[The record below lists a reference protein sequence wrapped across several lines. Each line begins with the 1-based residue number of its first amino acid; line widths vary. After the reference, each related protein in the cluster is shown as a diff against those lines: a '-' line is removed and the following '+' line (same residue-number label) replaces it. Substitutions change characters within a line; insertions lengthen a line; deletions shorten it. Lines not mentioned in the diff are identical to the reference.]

1 MCLQCSHIFLDE
13 LILRFYFRRL
23 GDNIAHKR
31 LTGLYIF
38 TRRLG
43 DVGKCVCDRHGIGND
58 VLNPSGH
65 GSLFLNACDCALH
78 AYGNVAHC
86 LADAAG
92 CLCHLLDQRMNG
104 LGGFIDGCADGHDG
118 IHHILLLFLVGFQF
132 GELLCVVQDGHA
144 GRQAGDCVDD
154 NNNGADDKDHIGFGK
169 RVGSK
174 HMDRVNTV

>member
-1 MCLQCSHIFLDE
+1 
-13 LILRFYFRRL
+13 
-23 GDNIAHKR
+23 
-31 LTGLYIF
+31 
-38 TRRLG
+38 
-43 DVGKCVCDRHGIGND
+43 
-58 VLNPSGH
+58 
-65 GSLFLNACDCALH
+65 
-78 AYGNVAHC
+78 
-86 LADAAG
+86 
-92 CLCHLLDQRMNG
+92 MNG